1 MPGKVLSFYL
11 SIVEQ
16 TYTFFNIFGTN
27 SPKTRYKPG
36 FMNDQ
41 NEVRP
46 APKRLYSL
54 DALRG
59 FDMFWIM
66 GGEGIFVGLATL
78 TGWPLF
84 EWIAKQLDH
93 VPWHGFVFYDMI
105 FPLFLFI
112 AGISFPFSLAK
123 RTANND
129 SRQSIYWHV
138 ISRGLILVLLGI
150 VYNNGVRFNLD
161 GLRYG
166 SVLGRI
172 GLAWMFA
179 ALIFMNTRL
188 TWRIIWFCVILLG
201 YWILL
206 MLFPARDLGSTDIYS
221 MEGNLASYI
230 DRMLM
235 PGRLYLK
242 IHDPEGLFSTIP
254 AIGTALLGMFTGEF
268 MHSNRWADKP
278 MKKVLYLFIAAVILI
293 VIGRIWNLE
302 FPINKNIW
310 TSSFVCY
317 VGGLSLLF
325 FAIFYLI
332 IDVWNY
338 KKWAFFF
345 VVIGVNPITIYL
357 VGRII
362 NFRSAT
368 RFFFGG
374 FNEILPEAWHPLIDG
389 IGVTTIAWLFLY
401 ILWKKRIFLKI

>member
-1 MPGKVLSFYL
+1 M
-11 SIVEQ
+11 
-16 TYTFFNIFGTN
+16 N
-27 SPKTRYKPG
+27 S
-36 FMNDQ
+36 Q

-46 APKRLYSL
+46 TPKRLYSL

-59 FDMFWIM
+59 FDMFWII

-84 EWIAKQLDH
+84 EWMAKQLDH

-123 RTANND
+123 RIAGND
-129 SRQSIYWHV
+129 TRQSIYWHV

-150 VYNNGVRFNLD
+150 IYNNGVRFNLD

-188 TWRIIWFCVILLG
+188 TWRIIWFWVILLG
-201 YWILL
+201 YWLLL

-230 DRMLM
+230 DRVLM

-268 MHSNRWADKP
+268 MLSKYLSDKP
-278 MKKVLYLFIAAVILI
+278 MKKVLYLFLAAVVLI
-293 VIGRIWNLE
+293 IIGRVWNLE

-310 TSSFVCY
+310 TSSFVLY
-317 VGGLSLLF
+317 VGGLSVLLF
-325 FAIFYLI
+325 ALFYLI
-332 IDVWNY
+332 IDVWEY
-338 KKWAFFF
+338 RRWAFFF

-357 VGRII
+357 VQRIV

-374 FNEILPEAWHPLIDG
+374 FNEVLPEAWHPLIDG